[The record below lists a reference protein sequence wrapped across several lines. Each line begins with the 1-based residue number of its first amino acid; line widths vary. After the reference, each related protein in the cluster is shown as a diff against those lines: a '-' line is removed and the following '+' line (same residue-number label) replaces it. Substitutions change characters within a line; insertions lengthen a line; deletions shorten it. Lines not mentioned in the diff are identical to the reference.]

1 MSISFCDI
9 VVGQWISV
17 TISPYSQKHIGDR
30 WLDTK
35 YSGLVIKKG
44 ETPLDSFLRL
54 ADGSI
59 SPFLSNYVD
68 GVAMCM
74 YNIETPPAD
83 LLINDIKLK
92 YIYLAFCDSD
102 PEKGEFP
109 IMISPI
115 FNINENIEPPT
126 INLHELT
133 NGLVPYYNERFGTT
147 VLGKKQYRSSDS
159 KAEGWGYY
167 QNLETITTLLKN
179 CNHDVISRLAYY
191 HIKNVI
197 HLFFYYFH

>member
-92 YIYLAFCDSD
+92 YIFDS
-102 PEKGEFP
+102 
-109 IMISPI
+109 
-115 FNINENIEPPT
+115 
-126 INLHELT
+126 
-133 NGLVPYYNERFGTT
+133 R
-147 VLGKKQYRSSDS
+147 
-159 KAEGWGYY
+159 
-167 QNLETITTLLKN
+167 
-179 CNHDVISRLAYY
+179 
-191 HIKNVI
+191 
-197 HLFFYYFH
+197 